1 MSCNIER
8 LKRDVVAASQAVD
21 EAKKTLFAAERAY
34 REAVTL
40 PEPIKF
46 NLSQNGGAGGVGHLT
61 DC

>member
-8 LKRDVVAASQAVD
+8 LKRDVVAASQAFE

-40 PEPIKF
+40 PESIKF
-46 NLSQNGGAGGVGHLT
+46 NLRGQFKNPAQLV
-61 DC
+61 